1 MACSQGTSAIL
12 TVGGVDYRN
21 GARYVS
27 YETIKGGFGAR
38 PTKDGVN
45 GMSSGIS
52 NTMNTPIEILEMS
65 FPVRVERYAILPDS
79 GGVGKYR
86 GGCGVE
92 RVWRILGNPAQV
104 SVCLERGVTPP
115 FGLAGGGPGAGA
127 RVTLIA
133 PDGTERRL
141 NTKGT
146 FTASPEAQVVMHA
159 PGSGGYG
166 PPGERDPARA
176 REDRVNGYVGAGADC
191 SACASGRG

>member
-1 MACSQGTSAIL
+1 
-12 TVGGVDYRN
+12 
-21 GARYVS
+21 
-27 YETIKGGFGAR
+27 
-38 PTKDGVN
+38 
-45 GMSSGIS
+45 MSSGIS

-65 FPVRVERYAILPDS
+65 FPVRVERYAVIPDS

-127 RVTLIA
+127 RVSVVA
-133 PDGTERRL
+133 PDGAERRL

-146 FTASPEAQVVMHA
+146 FTAEPDSQVVMHA
-159 PGSGGYG
+159 PGAGGYG
-166 PPGERDPARA
+166 PPSERNPARA
-176 REDRVNGYVGAGADC
+176 QEDRRNGYVEGETSC
-191 SACASGRG
+191 PACESGRHS